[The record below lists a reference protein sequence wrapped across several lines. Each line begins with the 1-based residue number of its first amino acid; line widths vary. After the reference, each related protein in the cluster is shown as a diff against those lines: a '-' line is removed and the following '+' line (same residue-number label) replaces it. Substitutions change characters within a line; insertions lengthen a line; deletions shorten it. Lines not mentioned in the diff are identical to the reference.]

1 MKPLP
6 HGINDSTVIE
16 MVTQN
21 IEKFLT
27 GAQVREAATLA
38 ISFLSSND
46 NDEVGSFFS
55 VISLLHSWIVFRNTR
70 RILKPIRYNNHG
82 TNQHKNN

>member
-27 GAQVREAATLA
+27 EAQFREAATLA

-46 NDEVGSFFS
+46 NDEVGFLF
-55 VISLLHSWIVFRNTR
+55 L
-70 RILKPIRYNNHG
+70 Y
-82 TNQHKNN
+82 

>member
-6 HGINDSTVIE
+6 HGINDSTVSE

-21 IEKFLT
+21 IEKFLS

-38 ISFLSSND
+38 ISFLSLND
-46 NDEVGSFFS
+46 NDEVGFFS
-55 VISLLHSWIVFRNTR
+55 
-70 RILKPIRYNNHG
+70 
-82 TNQHKNN
+82 